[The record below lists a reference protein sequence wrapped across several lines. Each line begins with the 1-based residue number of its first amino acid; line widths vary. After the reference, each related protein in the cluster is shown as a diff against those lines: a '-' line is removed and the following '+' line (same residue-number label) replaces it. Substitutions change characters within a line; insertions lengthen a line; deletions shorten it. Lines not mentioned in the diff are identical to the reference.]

1 MQKSPATPFI
11 WGGGWLQEGTDRL
24 PAPVDETRSKPR
36 LVCTTSSSLGHLSP
50 VFVWYILSAGGGRG
64 PYTSG
69 PCNELGHPTAAH
81 PAQSPTKPGRQDPSG
96 PTHPPATTL
105 PPSITASTPCNAQY
119 KALIQA
125 IPLHCMPSP
134 MKTPGGVHAPNSTLK
149 YHRGPD
155 RTDTV
160 GVKKEKRGPTAQ
172 SQPPGSPHAS
182 LAQCLNSI

>member
-1 MQKSPATPFI
+1 MSDTSLVQ
-11 WGGGWLQEGTDRL
+11 GEG
-24 PAPVDETRSKPR
+24 
-36 LVCTTSSSLGHLSP
+36 
-50 VFVWYILSAGGGRG
+50 G

-96 PTHPPATTL
+96 PTHPPATTP

-134 MKTPGGVHAPNSTLK
+134 MQTPGGVHAPKSTLK
-149 YHRGPD
+149 CHRGPD

-182 LAQCLNSI
+182 LAPMPQFHLTCTLSSQPTRPAPRGGHSPHRPRGPTHGPPEQQKPLGGFFTFRKPS